1 MALEIIR
8 IDTAGMTPEQLYNAM
23 DQKLANLVQQ
33 LNMKLL
39 FFNDQDTNII
49 ETRKTI
55 LTIEQAQSE
64 FEQVITNNIAA
75 IDGNIYKIHGELAD
89 YKKVVAGELT
99 AVDGYIA
106 TLRGEFADYKVIVA
120 EDFTASTGRI
130 DKLSGDLAEY
140 KVIVAGDISAANGR
154 IDTISGD
161 LADYKKVVA
170 GSIEAITGNFEDL
183 KTNAL
188 TAEKADLLYASIGSF
203 DAVSGRVGI
212 LEGDFLSFKNGDFDS
227 LSANVANIQTLI
239 FGSASGTV
247 ISSDFSN
254 TVVAHIGDAQIQSA
268 MIKELA
274 FDKIAGVDINTTN
287 LKIHSEDGRSQW
299 FDNTIQIS
307 DANRTRVQIGKDGT
321 GDYSL
326 SAWDTNGNLMF
337 DARGIK
343 AEAIK
348 DSIIRNDMVATDA
361 NISGSKLDI
370 NSVYKEINGSTET
383 IKSNRIFLDEK
394 KQTLDVAFLAMSEQV
409 TEQGTELTSYG
420 TQLSTIQG
428 QISSKIWKQ
437 DITTAVDA
445 AQTAMNTKYSNLEQ
459 SLNGFKI
466 SVGETYSTKT
476 EASKVLEAAN
486 QAILAS
492 QANAEDLTSFIK
504 STNSELEDLQGQID
518 GSIMTWF
525 YDYVPTSS
533 NIPAKDWTSAE
544 LKNNHLGDLFY
555 DTITGYCY
563 RWQVLNN
570 AYSWQRITDVDVTKA
585 LSDAAKAKD
594 TADSKRRVFVTT
606 PTPPY
611 EIGDLWTQGT
621 EGELMRCKVTK
632 SESQSYSAADWAKA
646 TKYTDDTTAN
656 QAIRG
661 IETTNSK
668 ISEITTD
675 VDNITARVLT
685 TETNLTEVNGS
696 ITDLSN
702 RVSAAEL
709 SITKDAIISAVSDTY
724 ATKNALA
731 TVDGKFANYSTT
743 TQMNSAIEQKANSIT
758 STVSSTYATKA
769 ESNAVKTVAEAANA
783 YVNNA
788 KNNYGYQYKHDIII
802 YGESDKYYPV
812 VLRGGNQDVMREILV
827 NRSYNDQAPTD
838 WNGHPTAKG
847 ISLAVKIKGNFGGW
861 GGTNYQWWIHDLNEM
876 YGYVFAGAVHCMSN
890 MGFAIF
896 LRGGGETGAKYHL
909 YSDQPLAATQ
919 MNGTSPQI
927 CYNSDQIGNSGT
939 TYVWNAPAPRTLTE
953 ELKEEIKRKIYID
966 VASDASNRVTNAES
980 QITQQAKEISLRVK
994 ETDITGNYI
1003 VGKINLTSTTAAIEA
1018 QHVAITGDITMKT
1031 WAGEIEEDI
1040 SGVSYEAES
1049 LNDVLFGNENEEGL
1063 GLIDRVSETN
1073 KNIADLQTGLEM
1085 LQTDTTKESGIIV
1098 EAINNMKAQVDA
1110 NDKRIADL
1118 NEYTSAINQYTQDIK
1133 AYVRVVQ
1140 SGLLIGQSEKNFNT
1154 LITPKS
1160 MNFREGD
1167 NTVAYVSND
1176 AFNLKRGVVE
1186 SLRIGNYVLQPE
1198 DNGTFNIDYVPV

>member
-120 EDFTASTGRI
+120 DNFTASTGRI

-188 TAEKADLLYASIGSF
+188 TAEKADLLYASIGDF

-239 FGSASGTV
+239 FGSATGTV

-254 TVVAHIGDAQIQSA
+254 MVVAHIGDAQIQSA

-326 SAWDTNGNLMF
+326 SAWDTDGNLMF

-370 NSVYKEINGSTET
+370 NSVFKEINGSTET

-409 TEQGTELTSYG
+409 TEQGTTLTSYG
-420 TQLSTIQG
+420 TQLTTVQG
-428 QISSKIWKQ
+428 QISSKIWQQ

-445 AQTAMNTKYSNLEQ
+445 AQTNMNTKYSNLEQ

-476 EASKVLEAAN
+476 EASEALEAAN
-486 QAILAS
+486 QAISAS

-504 STNSELEDLQGQID
+504 STKTEFEDLQGQID
-518 GSIMTWF
+518 GAIMTWF
-525 YDYVPTSS
+525 YDYVPTTT
-533 NIPAKDWTSAE
+533 NMPAKDWTSAE

-563 RWQVLNN
+563 RWQVLSN

-594 TADSKRRVFVTT
+594 TADSKRRVFVAT
-606 PTPPY
+606 PMPPY

-632 SESQSYSAADWAKA
+632 SENQSFSAADWAKA

-656 QAIRG
+656 QAIRN

-668 ISEITTD
+668 ISEITTNI
-675 VDNITARVLT
+675 DNITARVST
-685 TETNLTEVNGS
+685 TETNLTKVNGN

-769 ESNAVKTVAEAANA
+769 ESNAVKATAEAAN
-783 YVNNA
+783 
-788 KNNYGYQYKHDIII
+788 
-802 YGESDKYYPV
+802 
-812 VLRGGNQDVMREILV
+812 
-827 NRSYNDQAPTD
+827 
-838 WNGHPTAKG
+838 TA
-847 ISLAVKIKGNFGGW
+847 
-861 GGTNYQWWIHDLNEM
+861 
-876 YGYVFAGAVHCMSN
+876 
-890 MGFAIF
+890 
-896 LRGGGETGAKYHL
+896 
-909 YSDQPLAATQ
+909 
-919 MNGTSPQI
+919 
-927 CYNSDQIGNSGT
+927 
-939 TYVWNAPAPRTLTE
+939 
-953 ELKEEIKRKIYID
+953 
-966 VASDASNRVTNAES
+966 ASDASSRITKAES
-980 QITQQAKEISLRVK
+980 QITQQANEISLRVK
-994 ETDITGNYI
+994 EADITGNYI

-1018 QHVAITGDITMKT
+1018 QHVVITGDITMKT

-1073 KNIADLQTGLEM
+1073 KNIAELQTGLET
-1085 LQTDTTKESGIIV
+1085 LQTDTTKESGVIV
-1098 EAINNMKAQVDA
+1098 EAVNSMKAQVEA
-1110 NDKRIADL
+1110 NDERIADL
-1118 NEYTSAINQYTQDIK
+1118 KEYTSAINKYTQEIK
-1133 AYVRVVQ
+1133 AYVKVVQ
-1140 SGLLIGQSEKNFNT
+1140 SGLLIGQSEQNFNT

-1198 DNGTFNIDYVPV
+1198 DNGTFNIDYVPA

>member
-188 TAEKADLLYASIGSF
+188 TAEKADLLYASIGSL
-203 DAVSGRVGI
+203 DAVTGRVGI

-239 FGSASGTV
+239 FGSATGTV

-274 FDKIAGVDINTTN
+274 FHKIAGVDINTTN

-348 DSIIRNDMVATDA
+348 DSIIRNDMIATDA

-370 NSVYKEINGSTET
+370 NSVFKEINGSTET

-409 TEQGTELTSYG
+409 TEQGSTLTSYG
-420 TQLSTIQG
+420 TQLTTVQG

-445 AQTAMNTKYSNLEQ
+445 AQTAMNTQYSNLEQ

-476 EASKVLEAAN
+476 EASEVLEAAN
-486 QAILAS
+486 QAISAS

-504 STNSELEDLQGQID
+504 STNSGFEDLQGQID

-525 YDYVPTSS
+525 YDYIPTSS
-533 NIPAKDWTSAE
+533 NIPAKDWTSDE

-675 VDNITARVLT
+675 VDNITARVSN
-685 TETNLTEVNGS
+685 TETNLTEVNGN

-769 ESNAVKTVAEAANA
+769 ENKVASDTANAAKSAVDNLEIGGRNLALASGEGWSTESYNVLQGKLSEPWVVSETYTISIKGTVNGGGIGLWRDAGNAVVKATLPYDANKGL
-783 YVNNA
+783 YVYTFQCPA
-788 KNNYGYQYKHDIII
+788 KHVNDTTEDLFSIYNYPSSSAVSASIEWIKI
-802 YGESDKYYPV
+802 EK
-812 VLRGGNQDVMREILV
+812 GNK
-827 NRSYNDQAPTD
+827 ATD
-838 WNGHPTAKG
+838 WTPAPEDVDESIGLAQDDAADAKTAVENVESTIQQLADSISQLIVGKDGQSLMKQTENGWVFDMKDVLGDLDAAADM
-847 ISLAVKIKGNFGGW
+847 IS
-861 GGTNYQWWIHDLNEM
+861 DLNE
-876 YGYVFAGAVHCMSN
+876 G
-890 MGFAIF
+890 I
-896 LRGGGETGAKYHL
+896 GGLQNNVG
-909 YSDQPLAATQ
+909 
-919 MNGTSPQI
+919 
-927 CYNSDQIGNSGT
+927 
-939 TYVWNAPAPRTLTE
+939 TLTE
-953 ELKEEIKRKIYID
+953 TVMPLAELNSYITISKDTAGKPFIELGKRD
-966 VASDASNRVTNAES
+966 SDFKVRITN
-980 QITQQAKEISLRVK
+980 
-994 ETDITGNYI
+994 
-1003 VGKINLTSTTAAIEA
+1003 
-1018 QHVAITGDITMKT
+1018 
-1031 WAGEIEEDI
+1031 EDI
-1040 SGVSYEAES
+1040 
-1049 LNDVLFGNENEEGL
+1049 NFMEGQD
-1063 GLIDRVSETN
+1063 IP
-1073 KNIADLQTGLEM
+1073 AY
-1085 LQTDTTKESGIIV
+1085 
-1098 EAINNMKAQVDA
+1098 INNQKLNIKKATVEEELQFGGFVWTERT
-1110 NDKRIADL
+1110 NG
-1118 NEYTSAINQYTQDIK
+1118 NM
-1133 AYVRVVQ
+1133 
-1140 SGLLIGQSEKNFNT
+1140 GLLWKG
-1154 LITPKS
+1154 
-1160 MNFREGD
+1160 
-1167 NTVAYVSND
+1167 
-1176 AFNLKRGVVE
+1176 
-1186 SLRIGNYVLQPE
+1186 
-1198 DNGTFNIDYVPV
+1198 